1 MQCVFIVVVT
11 IYADLIGI
19 LKYWQKLTGRR
30 RITNNRYAIPAGAP
44 TTNATN
50 APSATCGMNMIIVID
65 AVAVRRSRL
74 RLYCFNAMIM

>member
-1 MQCVFIVVVT
+1 M
-11 IYADLIGI
+11 IYAGSIGI

-30 RITNNRYAIPAGAP
+30 RITNNRCETPAAVP

-50 APSATCGMNMIIVID
+50 GPSVTCVMNMIIVIE

-74 RLYCFNAMIM
+74 RLYCFNDMIM

>member
-1 MQCVFIVVVT
+1 MPCVFIVVVK

-19 LKYWQKLTGRR
+19 SRRWKKLTGRR

-50 APSATCGMNMIIVID
+50 APYVTCGMNMIIVID

-74 RLYCFNAMIM
+74 RLYCFNDMIM

>member
-50 APSATCGMNMIIVID
+50 ALSVTCGMNMIIVIE
-65 AVAVRRSRL
+65 AVRRSRL
-74 RLYCFNAMIM
+74 RLYFFNDMIM